1 MEKVTEENVGKK
13 GKIKNFFQK
22 NFLNIFIVIFI
33 FIIVLCVS
41 MYNKWYGNIET
52 YTVGNGY
59 VEKSTDT
66 LGYIVKDESVASI
79 SNSGVAIP
87 VIEQGKKTAKNEIIA
102 IYKDSNYDKYLEE
115 IAIMDKDIE
124 SLVKDLPYT
133 YSSDVKEIENE
144 ISNISNL
151 ALKTTSYIKMQE
163 YKNKLDELSYKKVLI
178 LGSLSPEGS
187 KIRDLINEREEY
199 ETKSKTSS
207 NNIKAPITGIVTY
220 KIDGLENTSDVKS
233 IFSYSISDLE
243 NIISKYSNNDQ
254 NKFGIKV
261 VDNYEAYIVVKE
273 EKGKNDDYISE
284 GKTYNI
290 KLPEINGV
298 KLSAKLEKIIDSEN
312 YYYCIL
318 KLSNG
323 IENIIDER
331 ACSINIVWKK
341 VSGLAIPK
349 HYIKQDPEKGYNY
362 VTAIHIGQYLDIP
375 VDIEIESDNVC
386 IVKNMSDENLEKYNL
401 DSPSEEL
408 KVYDQI
414 IYKEG

>member
-151 ALKTTSYIKMQE
+151 ALKTT
-163 YKNKLDELSYKKVLI
+163 
-178 LGSLSPEGS
+178 
-187 KIRDLINEREEY
+187 
-199 ETKSKTSS
+199 
-207 NNIKAPITGIVTY
+207 
-220 KIDGLENTSDVKS
+220 
-233 IFSYSISDLE
+233 
-243 NIISKYSNNDQ
+243 
-254 NKFGIKV
+254 
-261 VDNYEAYIVVKE
+261 
-273 EKGKNDDYISE
+273 
-284 GKTYNI
+284 
-290 KLPEINGV
+290 
-298 KLSAKLEKIIDSEN
+298 
-312 YYYCIL
+312 
-318 KLSNG
+318 
-323 IENIIDER
+323 
-331 ACSINIVWKK
+331 
-341 VSGLAIPK
+341 
-349 HYIKQDPEKGYNY
+349 
-362 VTAIHIGQYLDIP
+362 
-375 VDIEIESDNVC
+375 
-386 IVKNMSDENLEKYNL
+386 
-401 DSPSEEL
+401 
-408 KVYDQI
+408 
-414 IYKEG
+414 